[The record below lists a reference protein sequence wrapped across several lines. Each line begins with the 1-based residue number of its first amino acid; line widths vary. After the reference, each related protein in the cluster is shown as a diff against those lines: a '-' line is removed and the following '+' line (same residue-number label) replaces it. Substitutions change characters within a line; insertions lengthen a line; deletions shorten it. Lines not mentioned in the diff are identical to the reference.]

1 MKFYK
6 FYADWCGPCR
16 VLTNTLNKAQIEYEP
31 INVDNNEELVEK
43 YNIKTIPVFMAVK
56 DDGTEIDRFIG
67 VKSADAINA
76 LVALRGH
83 KCEKCQNE
91 KWFD

>member
-16 VLTNTLNKAQIEYEP
+16 ILTTMLNKAQIEYKP
-31 INVDNNEELVEK
+31 INVDNNEELVNK

-56 DDGTEIDRFIG
+56 DDGTEINRFVG
-67 VKSADAINA
+67 VKSTDAIKQWINS
-76 LVALRGH
+76 LNV
-83 KCEKCQNE
+83 
-91 KWFD
+91 D

>member
-16 VLTNTLNKAQIEYEP
+16 ILTTMLNKAQIEYEP
-31 INVDNNEELVEK
+31 INVDNNEELVNK

-67 VKSADAINA
+67 VKSADAIKQWIDSLN
-76 LVALRGH
+76 V
-83 KCEKCQNE
+83 
-91 KWFD
+91 D

>member
-31 INVDNNEELVEK
+31 INVDNNEELVRK
-43 YNIKTIPVFMAVK
+43 YDIRTIPVFMAVK

-67 VKSADAINA
+67 VKSVDAIKQWINS
-76 LVALRGH
+76 LNV
-83 KCEKCQNE
+83 
-91 KWFD
+91 D

>member
-16 VLTNTLNKAQIEYEP
+16 ILTTMLNKAQIEYEP

-56 DDGTEIDRFIG
+56 DDGIEIDRFVG
-67 VKSADAINA
+67 VKSADAIKQWIDSLN
-76 LVALRGH
+76 V
-83 KCEKCQNE
+83 
-91 KWFD
+91 D

>member
-16 VLTNTLNKAQIEYEP
+16 ILTTMLNKAQIEYEP
-31 INVDNNEELVEK
+31 INVDNNEELVNK

-56 DDGTEIDRFIG
+56 DDGTEIDRFVG
-67 VKSADAINA
+67 VKSTDAIKQWIDSLN
-76 LVALRGH
+76 V
-83 KCEKCQNE
+83 
-91 KWFD
+91 D

>member
-16 VLTNTLNKAQIEYEP
+16 ILTTMLNKAQIEYKP
-31 INVDNNEELVEK
+31 INVDNNEELVNK

-56 DDGTEIDRFIG
+56 DDGTEINRFVG
-67 VKSADAINA
+67 VKSADAIKQWINS
-76 LVALRGH
+76 LNV
-83 KCEKCQNE
+83 
-91 KWFD
+91 D

>member
-16 VLTNTLNKAQIEYEP
+16 ILTTMLNKAQIEYEP
-31 INVDNNEELVEK
+31 INVDNNEELVNK

-56 DDGTEIDRFIG
+56 DDGTEIDRFVG
-67 VKSADAINA
+67 VKSVDAIKQWIDSLN
-76 LVALRGH
+76 VN
-83 KCEKCQNE
+83 QSY
-91 KWFD
+91 

>member
-16 VLTNTLNKAQIEYEP
+16 ILTTMLNKAQIEYEP
-31 INVDNNEELVEK
+31 INVDNNEKLVEK

-56 DDGTEIDRFIG
+56 DDGTEIARFVG
-67 VKSADAINA
+67 VKSAEAIKQWIDSLN
-76 LVALRGH
+76 V
-83 KCEKCQNE
+83 
-91 KWFD
+91 D

>member
-31 INVDNNEELVEK
+31 INVDNNEELVKK

-56 DDGTEIDRFIG
+56 DDGTEINRFVG
-67 VKSADAINA
+67 VKSVDAIKQWIDSLN
-76 LVALRGH
+76 V
-83 KCEKCQNE
+83 
-91 KWFD
+91 D

>member
-16 VLTNTLNKAQIEYEP
+16 VLTNTLNKAQIEYES

-56 DDGTEIDRFIG
+56 DDSTEIDRFIG
-67 VKSADAINA
+67 VKSADAIKQWINS
-76 LVALRGH
+76 LNV
-83 KCEKCQNE
+83 
-91 KWFD
+91 D

>member
-16 VLTNTLNKAQIEYEP
+16 VLTTTLNKAQIEYEP
-31 INVDNNEELVEK
+31 INVDSNEKLVNK
-43 YNIKTIPVFMAVK
+43 YDIKTIPVFMAVK

-67 VKSADAINA
+67 VKSADAIKQWIDSLN
-76 LVALRGH
+76 V
-83 KCEKCQNE
+83 
-91 KWFD
+91 D

>member
-16 VLTNTLNKAQIEYEP
+16 ILTTMLNKAQIEYEP
-31 INVDNNEELVEK
+31 INVDNNEELVNK

-56 DDGTEIDRFIG
+56 DDDTEIDRFIG
-67 VKSADAINA
+67 VKSADAIKQWIDSLN
-76 LVALRGH
+76 V
-83 KCEKCQNE
+83 
-91 KWFD
+91 D

>member
-43 YNIKTIPVFMAVK
+43 YNIKTIPVFIAVK
-56 DDGTEIDRFIG
+56 DDDTEIDRFVG
-67 VKSADAINA
+67 VKSVDAIKQWIDSLN
-76 LVALRGH
+76 V
-83 KCEKCQNE
+83 
-91 KWFD
+91 D

>member
-16 VLTNTLNKAQIEYEP
+16 ILTTMLNKAQIEYEP
-31 INVDNNEELVEK
+31 INVDNNGELVNK

-56 DDGTEIDRFIG
+56 DDGIEINRFVG
-67 VKSADAINA
+67 VKSADAIKQWIDSLN
-76 LVALRGH
+76 V
-83 KCEKCQNE
+83 
-91 KWFD
+91 D

>member
-16 VLTNTLNKAQIEYEP
+16 ILTTMLNKAQIEYEP
-31 INVDNNEELVEK
+31 INVDNNEELVNK

-56 DDGTEIDRFIG
+56 DDGTEIDRFVG
-67 VKSADAINA
+67 VKSVDAIKQWIDSLN
-76 LVALRGH
+76 V
-83 KCEKCQNE
+83 
-91 KWFD
+91 D

>member
-16 VLTNTLNKAQIEYEP
+16 ILTTMLNKAQIEYEP
-31 INVDNNEELVEK
+31 INVDNNEELVNK

-56 DDGTEIDRFIG
+56 DDGTEIDRFVG
-67 VKSADAINA
+67 VKSADAIRQWINS
-76 LVALRGH
+76 LNV
-83 KCEKCQNE
+83 
-91 KWFD
+91 D

>member
-16 VLTNTLNKAQIEYEP
+16 VLTNTLNKAQIEYKP

-56 DDGTEIDRFIG
+56 DDDTEIDRFIG
-67 VKSADAINA
+67 VKSADAIKQWINS
-76 LVALRGH
+76 LNV
-83 KCEKCQNE
+83 
-91 KWFD
+91 D

>member
-16 VLTNTLNKAQIEYEP
+16 ILTTMLNKAQIEYKP
-31 INVDNNEELVEK
+31 INVDNNEELVNK

-56 DDGTEIDRFIG
+56 DDGTEIDRFVG
-67 VKSADAINA
+67 VKSVDAIKQWIDSLN
-76 LVALRGH
+76 V
-83 KCEKCQNE
+83 
-91 KWFD
+91 D